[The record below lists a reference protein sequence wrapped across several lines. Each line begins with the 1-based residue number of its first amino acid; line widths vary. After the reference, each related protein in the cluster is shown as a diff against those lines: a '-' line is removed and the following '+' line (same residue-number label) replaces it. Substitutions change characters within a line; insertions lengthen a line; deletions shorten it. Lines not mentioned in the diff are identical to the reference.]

1 MEKSDSPKMPVV
13 CGVEN
18 CDYNKSMMCHA
29 NKIEVN
35 AMGDRRAETSDGT
48 CCSTFKNEITG

>member
-1 MEKSDSPKMPVV
+1 MPVV

-18 CDYNKSMMCHA
+18 CDYNKSKMCHA

-35 AMGDRRAETSDGT
+35 AMGDRRAETCDGT
-48 CCSTFKNEITG
+48 CCSTFKNEVSG